1 MARHLRNRS
10 LSDDPFAIMMRPP
23 PDETPQAKQARL
35 EQEAQAKERSERID
49 EQIKRDREAMQQAQP
64 YQRKLLLLGQA
75 ESGKTTTLKQF
86 QLMQSASAF
95 SAQRNSY
102 RALIYLNVLN
112 SVRRILDA
120 IALPDDPT
128 ENALSDSSSSS
139 SFSSS
144 SYGDYRNRQYPPHLA
159 TLALRLRPLLHIHS
173 LLEKQL
179 QGPLTDSPAQ
189 PTPQSSA
196 PRWLRRTG
204 SAMSSGDEHSEVTV
218 HAWSSWSER
227 FAPGARSSTAESIT
241 MDWNSRDDPGRIFT
255 ACAEDLLTL
264 WEDQTV
270 RRALAKQRP
279 RIRESPGFFMDDLAR
294 ITARGYM
301 PTEDDILRARIK
313 TVGVQEHR
321 LKFERGP
328 DSGLEWRI
336 CGFLV
341 GWLAWKLTLAIVD
354 VGGAR
359 NQRLRWAAYF
369 QDVNAIIFLA
379 PISPFDQTLAE
390 DHRMNRVKDSLLLWQ
405 EICRNKVLEKV
416 PIVLFLNKIDLL
428 KAKLAAGVQFRKYMT
443 SYQGPNESAPVA
455 EFLRLKFDEVYRA
468 SCSPGKRTL
477 YIHQT
482 SVVDSRTTQKIIGNV
497 REQIMR
503 DALAAVGLY

>member
-1 MARHLRNRS
+1 MARHFRRS
-10 LSDDPFAIMMRPP
+10 FSDDPFAIMTRPP
-23 PDETPQAKQARL
+23 PDETPEAKQARL
-35 EQEAQAKERSERID
+35 EQEAEAKDRSDRID
-49 EQIKRDREAMQQAQP
+49 EQIDRDREAMQKAQP
-64 YQRKLLLLGQA
+64 YQRKILLLGQA

-95 SAQRNSY
+95 SAQLNSY
-102 RALIYLNVLN
+102 RALIYFNVLN

-120 IALPDDPT
+120 VALPDDPA

-139 SFSSS
+139 SHSSR
-144 SYGDYRNRQYPPHLA
+144 SYGDYRNRHYPPHLA
-159 TLALRLRPLLHIHS
+159 TLALRLGPLLHIHS
-173 LLEKQL
+173 LLERRL
-179 QGPLTDSPAQ
+179 RDPPDAPAQ
-189 PTPQSSA
+189 PAPAQSSM
-196 PRWLRRTG
+196 RWLRRMG

-218 HAWSSWSER
+218 HAWTSWSER
-227 FAPGARSSTAESIT
+227 FAPGAQSSTAESIT
-241 MDWNSRDDPGRIFT
+241 MDWSSRDDPGRIFV
-255 ACAEDLLTL
+255 ACADDLREL
-264 WEDQTV
+264 WEDDLVQRTV
-270 RRALAKQRP
+270 ARQRP
-279 RIRESPGFFMDDLAR
+279 TIRESPGFFMDDLPR
-294 ITARGYM
+294 ITSRGYI

-321 LKFERGP
+321 LRFERGP

-336 CGFLV
+336 F
-341 GWLAWKLTLAIVD
+341 D

-390 DHRMNRVKDSLLLWQ
+390 DPRMNRVKDSLLLWQ

-416 PIVLFLNKIDLL
+416 PIVLFLNKCDLL

-443 SYQGPNESAPVA
+443 SYRGPNESAPVA

-468 SCSPGKRTL
+468 SCTPGKRTL

-482 SVVDSRTTQKIIGNV
+482 SVIDPRTTRKIIGTV

-503 DALAAVGLY
+503 EALAAVGLY